1 MRNAEYL
8 ELPMEGTLKLS
19 AVLCTDG
26 LDLKP
31 SKGDFVGNMVLQHS
45 RRVVNGF
52 QKRDHLGTG

>member
-19 AVLCTDG
+19 AVVRADG
-26 LDLKP
+26 LDFKP
-31 SKGDFVGNMVLQHS
+31 SNGDFVSNMVLQHS

-52 QKRDHLGTG
+52 QERDHL

>member
-8 ELPMEGTLKLS
+8 ELPMEGTLKLP
-19 AVLCTDG
+19 AVVRTDG

-31 SKGDFVGNMVLQHS
+31 SKDDFVGNIVLQHS

-52 QKRDHLGTG
+52 QERGHL

>member
-19 AVLCTDG
+19 AVVRTDG
-26 LDLKP
+26 LDFQP
-31 SKGDFVGNMVLQHS
+31 SKGDFVGNMVLHHS

-52 QKRDHLGTG
+52 RERGHL